1 MNRRRPKP
9 SIPEYKQTPGVIF
22 QPQIHLRMQK
32 GINQIVDAIR
42 PTLGPMPRH
51 VAVEKV
57 PRTKSPELLDNG
69 GLIARRIIDLKDPD
83 ENVGAMFIRGALWR
97 LYEKVGDGTAS
108 AAVMFQTVYN
118 LGLRY
123 IAAGGNAMLLRGYL
137 EEGLK
142 VILETLD
149 GMVIPVS
156 TPGNAS
162 GDMLK
167 RVALSVCYDDELA
180 NILSEIFNLIGEY
193 GVLQIQSGRG
203 RAIEKEF
210 VEGSYWSGGLHSKEM
225 MRDLQKQRTQFANAA
240 ILLTDLEIDE
250 PDQIVPV
257 LRAAV
262 QAEIQ
267 NLFIMASKL
276 SDKVMGVLSVN
287 QKAGKLQVV
296 AVKTPGMR
304 TDDQMMALEDL
315 SILTGGKSFLRAA
328 GDTLETVTPK
338 SFGYARKIWAD
349 MNYTG
354 LVGGKNDPVLR
365 RNHIE
370 QLSHAYHLA
379 DEAEIR
385 TKLRDRVG
393 RLYSGAAVL
402 WMGGMTES
410 EITLRKELAQRTSD
424 TMRSAI
430 YGGVVTGGGVAFLA
444 CQPALRKK
452 LEATADPDAQAAY
465 RILLNTLETPFRTI
479 LANAGYSSGA
489 ILSRLEQAGQGYV
502 FDVQSGQVVDA
513 AQSGIFDVAAVQ
525 KEAAFSAIQSAA
537 MALTIDAVV
546 HRKKLRVA
554 TDPD

>member
-9 SIPEYKQTPGVIF
+9 SIPEYIQTPGVIF

-42 PTLGPMPRH
+42 PTLGPRPRH

-57 PRTKSPELLDNG
+57 PRTHSPELLDNG

-83 ENVGAMFIRGALWR
+83 ENVGAMFLRGALWR

-108 AAVMFQTVYN
+108 AAVMFQSVYN
-118 LGLRY
+118 QGLRY
-123 IAAGGNAMLLRGYL
+123 INAGGNAMLLRGSL

-142 VILETLD
+142 VILKTLD
-149 GMVIPVS
+149 GMVTPVTS
-156 TPGNAS
+156 QE
-162 GDMLK
+162 MLQ

-180 NILSEIFNLIGEY
+180 RMLGEIFNLIGEY

-203 RAIEKEF
+203 REIEREF
-210 VEGSYWSGGLHSKEM
+210 IEGSYWSGGLHSKEM
-225 MRDLQKQRTQFANAA
+225 IRDFQKQRTQFENAA
-240 ILLTDLEIDE
+240 ILLTDLEINE
-250 PDQIVPV
+250 PEQIVPV

-262 QAEIQ
+262 GAEIQ
-267 NLFIMASKL
+267 HLFIMAGTF

-296 AVKTPGMR
+296 AVKTPGLR
-304 TDDQMMALEDL
+304 SDDQMMALKDL
-315 SILTGGKSFLRAA
+315 SVLTGGTPFIKAA
-328 GDTLETVTPK
+328 GDTLEKVTPE
-338 SFGYARKIWAD
+338 SFGLARKIWAD

-354 LVGGKNDPVLR
+354 LVGGKNDPVQR
-365 RNHIE
+365 RTHID

-379 DEAEIR
+379 DEAEAR

-393 RLYSGAAVL
+393 RLYSGAAVI

-410 EITLRKELAQRTSD
+410 EITLRKELAQRTSE
-424 TMRSAI
+424 TIRNAI
-430 YGGVVTGGGVAFLA
+430 YGGVVTGGGVSFLA
-444 CQPALRKK
+444 CQPALREK
-452 LEATADPDAQAAY
+452 LAATSDPDAQAAY
-465 RILLNTLETPFRTI
+465 RILLTALEAPFRTI

-489 ILSRLEQAGQGYV
+489 VLSQVELAGQGCV
-502 FDVQSGQVVDA
+502 FDVQTGQVVEA
-513 AQSGIFDVAAVQ
+513 SQSGIFDVAAVQ
-525 KEAAFSAIQSAA
+525 KEAALSAIQSAG

-546 HRKKLRVA
+546 HRKKLQAV
-554 TDPD
+554 TEPD